1 MDLLDAVI
9 AFMLSPFASL
19 DTVNVKYCVSL
30 IVFFVVESLIVA
42 GSFGMVACFLM
53 TVPQTEQWEP
63 AVFPVFN
70 AVAATAASVTSLWPV
85 ALISVLSVRI
95 FPQTEHLNSLQAH
108 RLFPHRKN
116 LQLQRI
122 KIPPRLNLFLR

>member
-30 IVFFVVESLIVA
+30 TVFFVVESLIVA
-42 GSFGMVACFLM
+42 GSFGMVVCSLI

-116 LQLQRI
+116 LQLQKI